1 MPDKQ
6 KISHMQIIKL
16 AITTILLL
24 IAVVVLLSCNQHR
37 QIKMTETGEES
48 SLRKTVLDS
57 KERMT
62 LTIYYLTADG
72 QYLLP
77 LSIRVNESKDTARTA
92 LERLLSDPPI
102 STALPSIPTDVKLI
116 DIKCIYQ
123 TAYID
128 LTEDFLSIPAEQMQH
143 AVDALA
149 ATILPLT
156 NCPYMQLLIEGEGHE
171 QAGGVAIGSP
181 IATPVIN
188 KDENWQEEQSP
199 LLYYTTDVNGWLVP
213 HTTSYTDDGRGAL
226 QQLQLI
232 AQAILPPWV
241 SLLDY
246 EIEGDL
252 ARLDLGIDSNIAY
265 RSTVTEEEGYLKAL
279 INSVCTIEGINGLQV
294 LLNGKTANNLPNGTG
309 INSTLTPTPINQ
321 IDSK

>member
-1 MPDKQ
+1 MPDNQ

-16 AITTILLL
+16 AVITVLLL
-24 IAVVVLLSCNQHR
+24 IAVAVLLSCNQRR
-37 QIKMTETGEES
+37 QTKMAETGEES
-48 SLRKTVLDS
+48 GLRKTVLDS

-77 LSIRVNESKDTARTA
+77 LSIRVNESKDAARTA

-102 STALPSIPTDVKLI
+102 NTALPSIPTDVKLI

-128 LTEDFLSIPAEQMQH
+128 LTDDFLSIPAEQMQH

-156 NCPYMQLLIEGEGHE
+156 GCPYMQLLIEGEGYE
-171 QAGGVAIGSP
+171 QAGGVEIGSP
-181 IATPVIN
+181 ITEPVIN
-188 KDENWQEEQSP
+188 KDENWQEGQSP
-199 LLYYTTDVNGWLVP
+199 LLYYTADANGWLVP

-232 AQAILPPWV
+232 VQAILPPWV

-265 RSTVTEEEGYLKAL
+265 RSTAAEEEGYLKAL

-294 LLNGKTANNLPNGTG
+294 LINGETANSLPNGTA
-309 INSTLTPTPINQ
+309 INSTLSPTPINQ
-321 IDSK
+321 IDNK